1 MGAIGFYIFYSINW
15 VITLL
20 PLRVLYLFSNFLFV
34 LFYYFPG
41 YRKKVVSENL
51 SKAFPEKSQEERSA
65 ICRGFYR
72 HFCDLIV
79 EILKLT
85 HMSNKQLSR
94 RMVCKNPEVIGRLYK
109 EGRDAV
115 VIFSHYC
122 NWEWMKIVPH
132 YTEHLTVPVY
142 KPLNNKYFDKFM
154 YSLRAGNNCYP
165 IAMSNILREILKN
178 LRENRRTLYGLIS
191 DQTPAKAEIRYRT
204 TFLNQ
209 DTPVFLGAEKIAVKY
224 NMPVVYM
231 NTQKVR
237 KGYYSFSFDILFENP
252 NGLPEYQITETH
264 VKKLE
269 EIIRAKPEYW
279 LWTHRRWK
287 Y

>member
-1 MGAIGFYIFYSINW
+1 
-15 VITLL
+15 
-20 PLRVLYLFSNFLFV
+20 
-34 LFYYFPG
+34 
-41 YRKKVVSENL
+41 
-51 SKAFPEKSQEERSA
+51 
-65 ICRGFYR
+65 
-72 HFCDLIV
+72 
-79 EILKLT
+79 
-85 HMSNKQLSR
+85 
-94 RMVCKNPEVIGRLYK
+94 
-109 EGRDAV
+109 
-115 VIFSHYC
+115 
-122 NWEWMKIVPH
+122 
-132 YTEHLTVPVY
+132 
-142 KPLNNKYFDKFM
+142 
-154 YSLRAGNNCYP
+154 
-165 IAMSNILREILKN
+165 MSNILREILKN